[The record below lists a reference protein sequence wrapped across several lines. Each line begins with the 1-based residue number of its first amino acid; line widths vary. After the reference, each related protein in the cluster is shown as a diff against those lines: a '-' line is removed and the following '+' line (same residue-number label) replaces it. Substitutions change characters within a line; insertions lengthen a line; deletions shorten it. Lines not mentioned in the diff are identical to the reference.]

1 MNSDASNLHQ
11 AERIQYQ

>member
-1 MNSDASNLHQ
+1 MNSNASDLHQ